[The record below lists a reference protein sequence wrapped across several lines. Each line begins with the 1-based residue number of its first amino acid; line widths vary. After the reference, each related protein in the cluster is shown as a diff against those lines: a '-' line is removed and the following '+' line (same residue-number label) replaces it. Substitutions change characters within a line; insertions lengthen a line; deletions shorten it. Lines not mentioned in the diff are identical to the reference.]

1 MALLK
6 SETNKAELRKYL
18 KNQNRRNN
26 LSQNLK
32 NTKATEKAK
41 IAFDFT
47 SFDSRFIS
55 LYEKAKILFIFLSLP
70 DEIDTLSFIKKAV
83 IDNKKIAIPK
93 IQDNK
98 MCFYFLDPKTPL
110 EKQITIGS
118 FGIYEPKNDLE
129 KANEKN
135 LSKNDIVFFPGLA
148 FTKDGKRLG
157 RGKGFYDRFFSK
169 LWHTK
174 NRPKFIGLCYESQ
187 IIDEIPTNEKDII
200 MDAILTEN
208 KFLLRKK

>member
-18 KNQNRRNN
+18 KNQNQIIPKT
-26 LSQNLK
+26 S
-32 NTKATEKAK
+32 EKPK

-55 LYEKAKILFIFLSLP
+55 LYKKSKILFIFLSLP

-93 IQDNK
+93 IYDNE
-98 MCFYFLDPKTPL
+98 MCFYFLDQKIPL

-118 FGIYEPKNDLE
+118 FGIFEPINDLE
-129 KANEKN
+129 KADEKILN
-135 LSKNDIVFFPGLA
+135 KNDIVFFPGLA
-148 FTKDGKRLG
+148 FTKEGKRLG

-169 LWHTK
+169 LWNTK
-174 NRPKFIGLCYESQ
+174 NRPVFIGLCYESQ
-187 IIDEIPTNEKDII
+187 IIDEIPTNKDDII
-200 MDAILTEN
+200 MDAILTE
-208 KFLLRKK
+208 KKYVLIEKK